1 MRQLRATG
9 ERNRLRIAEP
19 PQQSR
24 RVFLRLKSPP
34 EGGIWGGVRLVND
47 ANGGDNTIGSKPTER
62 KINKLHKRM
71 NNKYSLPK
79 DGGLISESAPRDIIH
94 RYEKIHTK
102 VYENEYEGVQYVAD
116 NIVKAIR
123 MYNEIHCSNEVY
135 EESQPFVL
143 GLTTGRTPL
152 GLYRELVKRHH
163 EGQISFRNVAVY
175 SLDEFY
181 PIRSTEQQSRNYR
194 IHEEF
199 LNHIDILPENVHIPD
214 GTVPED
220 RVSEYCASYDHSV
233 RRIDLMII
241 GVGEDGQIGFNEP
254 GSYSRS
260 RTRLVQLTYNTRKI
274 QSGAFFGLENTPKMA
289 VTMGIDTIMR
299 ANRIILMAWGEEKA
313 HIVQRVVEG
322 EITDQVP
329 ASYLQAHQ
337 NIEVVIDENAAQL
350 LTREQTPWMV
360 GPCEWTPKFVRKAVV
375 WLCGVVKKP
384 ILKLTYKDYI
394 ENSLGEL
401 LEQGH
406 AYDQINIDVFN
417 DLQHTITG
425 WPGGKPNADDST
437 RPVPS
442 SPFPKRVIV
451 FSPHPDDDVIS
462 MGGTFIRL
470 VQQGHDVHVAYET
483 SGNVA
488 VHDDVVLQNIDT
500 ARELG
505 YGNHYAEVEKVIAG
519 KRKGEPEPRPLLDLK
534 GAIRRAEAR
543 AAVRSFGLNP
553 DTNAHF
559 LNLPFYETG
568 GIKKGQ
574 LTEKD
579 IEIIV
584 KLLREIKPHQI
595 YAAGDLADPHGTHRT
610 CMEAVLGALEVVKD
624 DEWLKECHLW
634 LYSGAWMEWDLGMV
648 DMAVPLSPDELI
660 MKRHAIYRHLSQKD
674 IMPFPGSDP
683 REFWQRAEER
693 TQNTAKLYDQL
704 GMAEY
709 QAIEVFVKM
718 F

>member
-1 MRQLRATG
+1 M
-9 ERNRLRIAEP
+9 ERNYKLP
-19 PQQSR
+19 
-24 RVFLRLKSPP
+24 K
-34 EGGIWGGVRLVND
+34 EGGLEPGAD
-47 ANGGDNTIGSKPTER
+47 PA
-62 KINKLHKRM
+62 
-71 NNKYSLPK
+71 
-79 DGGLISESAPRDIIH
+79 DII
-94 RYEKIHTK
+94 RKFEKIYTNI
-102 VYENEYEGVQYVAD
+102 YENEASGAMYVARE
-116 NIVKAIR
+116 IAGCIR
-123 MYNEIHCSNEVY
+123 EKQSAGEMC
-135 EESQPFVL
+135 VL
-143 GLTTGRTPL
+143 GMTTGKSPV
-152 GLYRELVKRHH
+152 GLFRALVELHKK
-163 EGQISFRNVAVY
+163 EGLSFHNVVIF
-175 SLDEFY
+175 SLDEFF
-181 PIRSTEQQSRNYR
+181 PISPKELQSRNYSM
-194 IHEEF
+194 HES
-199 LNHIDILPENVHIPD
+199 LLDHIDIKPENIHIPD
-214 GTVPED
+214 GTLPQDKVETFCRD
-220 RVSEYCASYDHSV
+220 YEALIEQYDG
-233 RRIDLMII
+233 IDLMVLGT
-241 GVGEDGQIGFNEP
+241 GVQGQIGFNEP
-254 GSYSRS
+254 GTYTNT
-260 RTRLVQLTYNTRKI
+260 RTRLVALGNESRKAAASI
-274 QSGAFFGLENTPKMA
+274 FYGINYVPHKAI
-289 VTMGIDTIMR
+289 TMGLRTILD
-299 ANRIILMAWGEEKA
+299 AKRIILIAWGEEKA
-313 HIVQRVVEG
+313 YVVKELVEG
-322 EITDQVP
+322 ERQLLVP
-329 ASYLQAHQ
+329 ATCLQEHQ
-337 NIEVVIDENAAQL
+337 NMEVVVDEGAASQ
-350 LTREQTPWMV
+350 LTRIRTPWLV
-360 GPCEWTPKFVRKAVV
+360 GRCLWPKRFIRTAVL
-375 WLCGVVKKP
+375 WLCEQVDKP
-384 ILKLTYKDYI
+384 ILKLTYQDYVD
-394 ENSLGEL
+394 NRLGQL
-401 LEQGH
+401 LEISGM
-406 AYDQINIDVFN
+406 AYDEINIQVFN

-437 RPVPS
+437 RPERAQ
-442 SPFPKRVIV
+442 PFPKRVLI

-634 LYSGAWMEWDLGMV
+634 LYRGAWMEWDLGMV